1 MIGNGRHV
9 VVVDLGFGDAGKG
22 ATVDWLCSTPA
33 GIAPVAV
40 VRFNGGAQ
48 AAHNV
53 ITDDGRH
60 HRFRQFGSGT
70 LSGIPT
76 YLSEHMMVDPIQLA
90 TEVRELRRSGVSKPL
105 SLLTISAR
113 ALLTTPIHAAVN
125 RTREDLRGAG
135 RHGSCGLGIGE
146 TAWYALA
153 NGSAAPRVGDSRGS
167 LREKLHLMA
176 QFYRPLLAG
185 GHHHHPDVEDLVELY
200 SDFRQAVSLGGPD
213 ELALLA
219 SRGRLIF
226 EGAQGVLLDQWRGFH
241 PYTTWSTTTPHN
253 ARSML
258 ADIGEVP
265 YVLGL
270 TRSYQVRHGAG
281 PFPSESAALTAALPE
296 PHNGQGRYQGDF
308 RAGHFD
314 PVLLEYALKAC
325 EGVDALGI
333 SHLDRLGALN
343 LSVDRY
349 DTPTGPVTHLTPPT
363 ERDLQVQQRLTH
375 RLQVATPALIPSPI
389 DKDAFLDR
397 VFDRLKLPIALTATG
412 PRRGHRR
419 ELAGTPA

>member
-1 MIGNGRHV
+1 MIGDGRHI

-22 ATVDWLCSTPA
+22 ATIDWLCSAAA
-33 GIAPVAV
+33 GIDPVAV

-53 ITDDGRH
+53 ITNDGRH
-60 HRFRQFGSGT
+60 HTFRQFGSGT
-70 LSGIPT
+70 LSGVPT

-90 TEVRELRRSGVSKPL
+90 TEARELIRAGVSEPL
-105 SLLTISAR
+105 SLLTISRR

-125 RTREDLRGAG
+125 RTREDLRGVG

-146 TAWYALA
+146 TAWYALE
-153 NGSAAPRVGDSRGS
+153 NGAAAPRVGDPRE
-167 LREKLHLMA
+167 LMREKLHRME

-185 GHHHHPDVEDLVELY
+185 GQHHHPEVEDLVELY
-200 SDFRQAVSLGGPD
+200 VDFARAVSLDGPD
-213 ELALLA
+213 ALALLA

-226 EGAQGVLLDQWRGFH
+226 EGAQGVLLDEWRGFH

-258 ADIGEVP
+258 ADISKAP

-270 TRSYQVRHGAG
+270 TRSYQVRHGPG

-314 PVLLEYALKAC
+314 PLLLEYALKAC

-333 SHLDRLGALN
+333 SHLDRLATLDR
-343 LSVDRY
+343 SVERY
-349 DTPTGPVTHLTPPT
+349 DTPNGPMTHLTPPT
-363 ERDLQVQQRLTH
+363 GRDLQVQQRLTH
-375 RLQVATPALIPSPI
+375 QLQLATPALVPSPI
-389 DKDAFLDR
+389 DKDAFLEW
-397 VFDRLKLPIALTATG
+397 VSARLKLPVDLTATG
-412 PRRGHRR
+412 PSRGHRR
-419 ELAGTPA
+419 ELAGAPA